1 MPSSYPDSSPC
12 LSTCLTLT
20 LSLGEAALWDDRA
33 ATLYFVDINGG
44 ELHAFDPATGA
55 HRVRVFDEPLACVAL
70 TEDGFVGAF
79 RSGLWRLDAHGA
91 KEALLAAGP
100 QAPDISWCND
110 GRCDAAGR
118 FWIGTKHAGEAE
130 ARAGL
135 FCFDGGRLTPHLDGI
150 TVANGLALS
159 PDGRTLYHTDSPS
172 RRIERFA
179 LDPATGQLGPRE
191 TFVDLKALGLAG
203 VADGAAVDE
212 AGDYWVALYGGSAIA
227 RFSEN
232 GVLRETH
239 SLPVPQPTRVAFG
252 GADRKTLFV
261 TSARQGLSE
270 AALAQAPLSGSL
282 FSMRVDTPGL
292 IEHRLT
298 R

>member
-1 MPSSYPDSSPC
+1 MPSSCSTPGLSP
-12 LSTCLTLT
+12 CLTLT
-20 LSLGEAALWDDRA
+20 LSLGEAALWDTRA

-70 TEDGFVGAF
+70 TDDGFVGAF
-79 RSGLWRLDAHGA
+79 RSGLWQLDAHGA
-91 KEALLAAGP
+91 KETLLAAGP

-118 FWIGTKHAGEAE
+118 FWIGTKHAGETE

-227 RFSEN
+227 RFSER